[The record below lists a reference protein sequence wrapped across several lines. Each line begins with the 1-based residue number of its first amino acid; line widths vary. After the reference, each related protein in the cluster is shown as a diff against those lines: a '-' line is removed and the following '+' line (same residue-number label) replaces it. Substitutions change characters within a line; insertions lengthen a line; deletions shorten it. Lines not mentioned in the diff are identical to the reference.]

1 MQKRFISSVGG
12 CTLVLA
18 ALACNTKNITDI
30 NTDPNNPV
38 DAPAGALFTNAA
50 ITAAHWVGNGRD
62 LRATEFVAQHL
73 AEVQYPDEDRYSRL
87 QGPSTTSYFDNAY
100 FQELQDLRKVIQK
113 GQSETNP
120 AIWGPATVLQIW
132 TFENLTDIWG
142 DIPYAQA
149 LGADS
154 TGGTL
159 TPVYDKQQDIY
170 TSFFSRLADAVAA
183 MEATDSTGLGSA
195 DPLYGGDVK
204 KWVKFANSL
213 RARLAMHVVNVDP
226 GTANTQLTAAL
237 SDPGG
242 VFASNDDNAKIVWPG
257 DGVYD
262 NPWADNFKT
271 RDDHRMSNTLMNLM
285 VPYGDPR
292 VPIYAQPVLDST
304 IYPNGFGGMP
314 NGLNADTAGTWFN
327 VASRPGL
334 VFYPGA
340 TSYGPFGDGSGLRWP
355 SFIMTYAEV
364 MFIKAE
370 AAQRS
375 MGGLTPAEAATDYY
389 AGIQASMDQWGV
401 TDEAAVT
408 AFEAK
413 SGIAYTPGIP
423 AGLDQIAIQKYVAFY
438 SDGTQAWVDWRRTC
452 EPVTLH
458 AGPNAIV
465 DFIPRRFEY
474 SQTEYSVNGAN
485 VNAALAQMGGQDDF
499 ATRMW
504 WDSNPTAAPT
514 HTASCNEPTGP

>member
-1 MQKRFISSVGG
+1 
-12 CTLVLA
+12 
-18 ALACNTKNITDI
+18 
-30 NTDPNNPV
+30 
-38 DAPAGALFTNAA
+38 
-50 ITAAHWVGNGRD
+50 
-62 LRATEFVAQHL
+62 
-73 AEVQYPDEDRYSRL
+73 
-87 QGPSTTSYFDNAY
+87 
-100 FQELQDLRKVIQK
+100 
-113 GQSETNP
+113 
-120 AIWGPATVLQIW
+120 
-132 TFENLTDIWG
+132 
-142 DIPYAQA
+142 
-149 LGADS
+149 
-154 TGGTL
+154 
-159 TPVYDKQQDIY
+159 
-170 TSFFSRLADAVAA
+170 
-183 MEATDSTGLGSA
+183 
-195 DPLYGGDVK
+195 
-204 KWVKFANSL
+204 
-213 RARLAMHVVNVDP
+213 
-226 GTANTQLTAAL
+226 
-237 SDPGG
+237 
-242 VFASNDDNAKIVWPG
+242 VWPG

-285 VPYGDPR
+285 VPYDDPR

-375 MGGLTPAEAATDYY
+375 MGGLTPGEAATDYY

-423 AGLDQIAIQKYVAFY
+423 AGLDQIAIQKYIAFY
-438 SDGTQAWVDWRRTC
+438 SDGTQAWADWRRTC
-452 EPVTLH
+452 QPVTLH

-474 SQTEYSVNGAN
+474 SQTEYSVNAAN